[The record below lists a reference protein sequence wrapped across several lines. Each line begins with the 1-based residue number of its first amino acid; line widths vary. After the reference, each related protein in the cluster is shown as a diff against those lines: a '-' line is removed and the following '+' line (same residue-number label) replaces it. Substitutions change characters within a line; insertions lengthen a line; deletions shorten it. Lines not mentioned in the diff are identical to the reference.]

1 LRRTVLAGALF
12 AGACFA
18 DDWDGQPYQP
28 PSTGGG
34 DTTYVVDTNDT
45 GPALDPLVG
54 TWVSEGSDLSD
65 LFSGFPFEYQSIEAS
80 FRADGTVVTEIVDK
94 DGASYITSGTY
105 TIDAST
111 TPASIN
117 LQQVEPY
124 QAVLVGIYQV
134 SGAELTYEVVQ
145 VQPDYGY
152 IPPTPESGFGSTA
165 GPSLSPG
172 INVQTYE
179 RAR

>member
-1 LRRTVLAGALF
+1 
-12 AGACFA
+12 
-18 DDWDGQPYQP
+18 
-28 PSTGGG
+28 
-34 DTTYVVDTNDT
+34 
-45 GPALDPLVG
+45 VG

-65 LFSGFPFEYQSIEAS
+65 LFAGFPFEYRSIEAS

-105 TIDAST
+105 TIDATT

-152 IPPTPESGFGSTA
+152 IPPTPDSGFGSTA

>member
-1 LRRTVLAGALF
+1 M
-12 AGACFA
+12 
-18 DDWDGQPYQP
+18 
-28 PSTGGG
+28 
-34 DTTYVVDTNDT
+34 
-45 GPALDPLVG
+45 G

-65 LFSGFPFEYQSIEAS
+65 LFAGFPFEYRSIEAS

-105 TIDAST
+105 TIDATT

-134 SGAELTYEVVQ
+134 SGAELTYEVEAKVGGKLAQ
-145 VQPDYGY
+145 LGSRIVDGFARKMADEFFENFQEVIEGPKE
-152 IPPTPESGFGSTA
+152 PEDDASEDGAAKPGLMKRIFGGDQA
-165 GPSLSPG
+165 D
-172 INVQTYE
+172 
-179 RAR
+179 